1 MDCLKGTIVST
12 PDPDLSIQL
21 DALAAGCTMV
31 RSERVRGT
39 TPDSRGELATLL
51 QFMREGETM

>member
-1 MDCLKGTIVST
+1 MPYGDDRFST
-12 PDPDLSIQL
+12 PDQDPSIEL

-31 RSERVRGT
+31 RSEKVSGT
-39 TPDSRGELATLL
+39 TPDSHEELATLL